1 MQTAA
6 RIYFQFG
13 TTIWAMLNM
22 GESLA
27 MIAGS
32 WIPIEGLTVTWVAS
46 ILHQLRHPLGSCV
59 LTARLVSTLLSI
71 IGQFSGVISLSVP
84 TWLAGV
90 STLAPETPL
99 AC

>member
-1 MQTAA
+1 MNVAVGMQTSA

-32 WIPIEGLTVTWVAS
+32 WIPIEGLTVT
-46 ILHQLRHPLGSCV
+46 CV
-59 LTARLVSTLLSI
+59 LASDPS
-71 IGQFSGVISLSVP
+71 
-84 TWLAGV
+84 
-90 STLAPETPL
+90 
-99 AC
+99 